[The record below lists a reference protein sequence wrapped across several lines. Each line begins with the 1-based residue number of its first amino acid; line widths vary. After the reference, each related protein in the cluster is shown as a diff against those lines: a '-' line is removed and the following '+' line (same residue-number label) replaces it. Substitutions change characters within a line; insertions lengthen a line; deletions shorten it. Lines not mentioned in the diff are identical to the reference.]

1 MPLSYFIYKNNQHS
15 YKILTVGFAE
25 IGILYTYERAGV
37 RVRDFLQDD
46 AYIIFKESKKNEII
60 LF

>member
-1 MPLSYFIYKNNQHS
+1 LPLSYFIYKNNKHS

-46 AYIIFKESKKNEII
+46 AYIIFRIKKK
-60 LF
+60 